1 MPVKAVLV
9 AGPGCDTSGWPEDM
23 ARVVD
28 SEGLLARRYD
38 ALAGTAYL
46 IRPDQ
51 HIAARWRA
59 FQPDAVASAVN
70 RAIGRA

>member
-1 MPVKAVLV
+1 
-9 AGPGCDTSGWPEDM
+9 
-23 ARVVD
+23 VVD
-28 SEGLLARRYD
+28 TEGLLAQRYD
-38 ALAGTAYL
+38 ALSGTAYL